1 MEKEGLLINEAL
13 RLGAQYT
20 SRGKT
25 ASYIGELSKK
35 DPSHL
40 GLALC
45 TLDGQIAAAGYSEE
59 KFTMQS
65 ISKVVTLIAALEQNG
80 QEKIFSRV
88 GMEPTGDA
96 FNSMVRLD
104 LLEGSRPFNPM
115 INAGA
120 IAVADCIQGGTVDE
134 RIELC
139 LDFARRLTNNPG
151 LCIDRAVLASEKATG
166 YKKPRHSQSAGI
178 KRRGGRKTGG
188 DTGAIFL
195 HVLRQRR
202 LPGPCVS
209 RGCSG
214 RRRQKPAYRGAAGKA
229 PDCAAGAGSLMT
241 TCGMYDYSGQFAS
254 TVGIPSKSGVG
265 GGIISAAAGKCGIA
279 VYGPAL
285 DEHGNSVGGLKML
298 EYLSEKMDL
307 NMF

>member
-96 FNSMVRLD
+96 FNYMVRLD
-104 LLEGSRPFNPM
+104 LLAGSRPFNPM

-166 YKKPRHSQSAGI
+166 YKNRAIVNLLESNGVVDGKPEEILELYFSMCSVSVDCRDLAFLAAVLAG
-178 KRRGGRKTGG
+178 GGRNPLTGEQLVKPQ
-188 DTGAIFL
+188 I
-195 HVLRQRR
+195 VR
-202 LPGPCVS
+202 LV
-209 RGCSG
+209 R
-214 RRRQKPAYRGAAGKA
+214 
-229 PDCAAGAGSLMT
+229 SLMT